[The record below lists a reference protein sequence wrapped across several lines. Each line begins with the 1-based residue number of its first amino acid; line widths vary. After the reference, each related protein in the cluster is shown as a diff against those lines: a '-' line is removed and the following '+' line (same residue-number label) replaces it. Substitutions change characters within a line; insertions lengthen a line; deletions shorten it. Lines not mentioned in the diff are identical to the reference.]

1 MLPIVQPNIPSD
13 YNRTPALT
21 NAPAINPTNYELNL
35 ITTGRDRSIRGKAH
49 HLAIASDPKP
59 TPHANGDLWELGEA
73 RLK

>member
-35 ITTGRDRSIRGKAH
+35 ITTGRNRSIR
-49 HLAIASDPKP
+49 
-59 TPHANGDLWELGEA
+59 
-73 RLK
+73 